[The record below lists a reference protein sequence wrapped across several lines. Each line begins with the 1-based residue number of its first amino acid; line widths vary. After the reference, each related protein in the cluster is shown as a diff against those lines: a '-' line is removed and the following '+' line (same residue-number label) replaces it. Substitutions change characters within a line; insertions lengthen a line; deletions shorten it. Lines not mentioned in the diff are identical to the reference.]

1 MDQWQQIED
10 VYHAALERELQN
22 RASFLDE
29 ACGGDETLRKEI
41 ESLLLQEPEAVDFL
55 ETPAQ
60 WQSLHPPTRQRVF
73 HVLTSKLALQLAMMP
88 PLVIIVWTIVKNPN
102 RTIGDLVRTN
112 AGYFYWLAAAAL
124 VLQFRDKV
132 RIWFD
137 RNFLP
142 EE

>member
-29 ACGGDETLRKEI
+29 ACGGDEALRKEI
-41 ESLLLQEPEAVDFL
+41 ESLLLQEPEAQGFL

-60 WQSLHPPTRQRVF
+60 WQTLHPPTRQRVF

-102 RTIGDLVRTN
+102 RTIADLVRTN
-112 AGYFYWLAAAAL
+112 AGYFYWLAATAL

-132 RIWFD
+132 RIWLGHTF
-137 RNFLP
+137 FP